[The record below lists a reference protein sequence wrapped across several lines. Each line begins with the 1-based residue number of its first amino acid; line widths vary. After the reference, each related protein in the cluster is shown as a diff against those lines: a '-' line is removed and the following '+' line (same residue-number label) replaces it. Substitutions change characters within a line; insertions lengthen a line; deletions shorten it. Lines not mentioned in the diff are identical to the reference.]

1 MLDPNYGASQ
11 QVESKEA
18 YIAREQNESA
28 LQSYEAKKG
37 VITSNTK
44 DIQVEKFTLAYHG
57 KVLFH
62 DADLKI
68 SYGRKYGLIGP
79 NGMGMSYCSKLDP
92 RADPG
97 L

>member
-1 MLDPNYGASQ
+1 MLDPSYGASL

-28 LQSYEAKKG
+28 LQSFEAKKG

-62 DADLKI
+62 DADLKV

-79 NGMGMSYCSKLDP
+79 NGMGTSCISDT
-92 RADPG
+92 DPG
-97 L
+97 SGL